1 MSWHLRAIA
10 FVLALLVTVGIDAR
24 LGSGAIMGVA
34 RAQATSATDARPIA
48 FRSFEEE
55 ARFRA
60 LVSELRCVMCQ
71 NQSLADSD
79 AMIAHDLRLQVL
91 RMMRAG
97 KSDVQIKAFLVA
109 RYSEF
114 VLYRPTV
121 EPRNWLLWFGP
132 GILLLL
138 GAVAVWLVVRNKS
151 RQAAETALVP
161 APDDRESW

>member
-1 MSWHLRAIA
+1 MTPGLRA
-10 FVLALLVTVGIDAR
+10 LACVMLLLVASCLDVGFGIATVVSDAH
-24 LGSGAIMGVA
+24 
-34 RAQATSATDARPIA
+34 AQATPTADAKPIA
-48 FRSFEEE
+48 FRGLAEE

-97 KSDVQIKAFLVA
+97 KSDAQIKTFLVA

-151 RQAAETALVP
+151 RQAADTALVP